1 MSKRQRRRVTIRLR
15 SGISGD
21 YDLQGLLTEISFPKK
36 DLLQSDEAVVPNGH
50 ALEAAPQ
57 ILNRLARGSKRHTPP
72 YHDARN
78 PWHGMEG
85 SSLWL

>member
-57 ILNRLARGSKRHTPP
+57 
-72 YHDARN
+72 
-78 PWHGMEG
+78 
-85 SSLWL
+85 